1 MDNSSSIINQLL
13 IGHKLSCEAKYRHAL
28 KSRIFSAH
36 FFLCQ
41 ICNWS
46 KTLFKSL
53 IFRNVLS
60 IRVIERKKIQYEFDC
75 PVLYIREKL
84 FEYCFSLLG
93 CKADENKN
101 VQFVMLHHC
110 LLNSACVVTVK
121 ATLFWQ
127 ASIST
132 FSYIRKAKIPNA

>member
-60 IRVIERKKIQYEFDC
+60 FRVIERKKIQYEFDC
-75 PVLYIREKL
+75 PVLYIYER
-84 FEYCFSLLG
+84 S
-93 CKADENKN
+93 
-101 VQFVMLHHC
+101 C
-110 LLNSACVVTVK
+110 LNIASACLAVK
-121 ATLFWQ
+121 LT
-127 ASIST
+127 
-132 FSYIRKAKIPNA
+132 KIKMYSLSCYTIAL